1 MASSK
6 LGVVFLMAAVQAV
19 GAAGLDP
26 INNFCSRWYHQSQ
39 VKNDILFIDG
49 GIASFS
55 EREPFDNYADSATGK
70 PAAHDDRLDYTGPVV
85 TGTNIYTITV
95 DLRTS
100 WNWKTN
106 ISEVPL
112 NKSVSSGTSNLVPI
126 VQSGALFHGLPDD
139 PHIYLYGGATPDI
152 NTSFAN
158 WQRPTTSQYT
168 LWGLNTDTNDWT
180 QHDVFLDAPERP
192 SWGASAEAPEHGLAF
207 YLNGLRNNMSSAT
220 TYSSNVAPSN
230 LGGLVVLDLN
240 DLTVPPLIIDS
251 AFNMG
256 EVDIFNVE
264 AATQSNSSSSNI
276 DWASQKTQGDV
287 PDPRVDFCTTIVAAP
302 DNSSFNIYMYGGWD
316 PTQNQALDEIWV
328 YEGTLPRFGHT
339 CHLVGGRQMITI
351 GGTNL
356 TNYPTN
362 CDWEWMSVAILDLTE
377 MAWGSIYDSNKA
389 PYQVNHQISTLVGGG
404 SDGAATK
411 LLPDGGW
418 TSSMV
423 AQLFTGTTN
432 QSAPYSPS
440 GAISSSN
447 PSTGSD
453 SGVNIGA
460 IVGGT
465 VGGAVLVALLGLQL
479 WWLRR
484 RRRQRQ
490 RAAAPEETKPAPAME
505 QQHREEIA
513 GEPVIE
519 LPANEYVSEMQDRS
533 TWLSELPGSSP
544 GAPKMQPEFVS
555 PNHFEDPGSKFKVQS

>member
-1 MASSK
+1 MT
-6 LGVVFLMAAVQAV
+6 
-19 GAAGLDP
+19 
-26 INNFCSRWYHQSQ
+26 
-39 VKNDILFIDG
+39 
-49 GIASFS
+49 S
-55 EREPFDNYADSATGK
+55 ELTDTD
-70 PAAHDDRLDYTGPVV
+70 V
-85 TGTNIYTITV
+85 YTITV

-106 ISEVPL
+106 VSEVPL

-168 LWGLNTDTNDWT
+168 LWGLNTNTNDWT

-220 TYSSNVAPSN
+220 TYSSNVVPSN

-240 DLTVPPLIIDS
+240 DLTATNQSTASIMNGNPRVRGGLVYVPNIGEMGILIALGGATGDEGSLQMI
-251 AFNMG
+251 NMG

-276 DWASQKTQGDV
+276 DWASQKTHGDV

-328 YEGTLPRFGHT
+328 LSVPSFTWIKARTLPRFGHT

-377 MAWGSIYDSNKA
+377 MAWGSIYDSNKP

-440 GAISSSN
+440 GAINSSN
-447 PSTGSD
+447 PSTGSG
-453 SGVNIGA
+453 SGVNVGA

-465 VGGAVLVALLGLQL
+465 VGGVVLVALLGLQL

-544 GAPKMQPEFVS
+544 GAPEMQPEFVS
-555 PNHFEDPGSKFKVQS
+555 PDHFEDPGSKFKVQS